1 MDSYMMNQAD
11 KCFTW
16 FYPVKT
22 EYQLDF
28 EGKPNPKD
36 VLLEGHIVFGEALL
50 CGEEM
55 EVVKTRVKVNKAKK
69 VAHRIVGVKA
79 CKRCEEA
86 YKKHPM
92 SAYNVWVRSL
102 HETQAKEAAATV

>member
-1 MDSYMMNQAD
+1 MDAYMMKQAD

-22 EYQLDF
+22 EFQLDF
-28 EGKPNPKD
+28 DGKKNSKD
-36 VLLEGHIVFGEALL
+36 IILTGHIVYDGSLL
-50 CGEEM
+50 CGEEVD
-55 EVVKTRVKVNKAKK
+55 VVKKRVKADKEKK
-69 VAHRIVGVKA
+69 VAHRIVGAKSCKA
-79 CKRCEEA
+79 CDEA

-102 HETQAKEAAATV
+102 HEAKTEKAAATV